1 MQDTYRELLITKM
14 VIKQKCSSLSEHDLQ
29 GKYKKSY
36 EQLCKDIRCFA
47 MCDIQETLN
56 RVLVSEEFK
65 ETAHARVKEYIHAN
79 LELILSAAL
88 AGNIEEY
95 ESLLKKMIDSAL
107 EGYTG
112 GNKSKKLYSLNFI
125 HEFGLEQKEGD
136 ILCYIR

>member
-47 MCDIQETLN
+47 IQETLN

-65 ETAHARVKEYIHAN
+65 ETAHARVKEFINVN
-79 LELILSAAL
+79 LGLILSAAL

-95 ESLLKKMIDSAL
+95 ESLLKKMIGSAL

-112 GNKSKKLYSLNFI
+112 CSKSKKLYSLNFI

-136 ILCYIR
+136 ILCYIQ

>member
-65 ETAHARVKEYIHAN
+65 ETAHSRVKKYIYTN
-79 LELILSAAL
+79 LGLILSAAL